1 MAVTSIWSI
10 KGWIGKVI
18 NYAENPDKTKEQTS
32 QELISESETGQLQ
45 GLNDVI
51 TYAVNAEKIRRR
63 QSESMEIELVGE
75 SEELMEQYV
84 SGVNCAPTTAREEMI
99 AVKKRFGKED
109 GIVAFHGYQSFAPGE
124 CNPAMAHE
132 IGKKLA
138 EELWGSQ
145 YQVLIATHLDKA
157 NHLHNHFVVNSVS
170 FLDGKRY
177 HRTNQDY
184 RDMRMVSD
192 RLCKEYQLSVV
203 RQPEQ
208 GKGKHYAEWQAEQ
221 GKGKHYAEWQAEQDG
236 KPSYHSMV
244 KADVDEAIRKART
257 EKQFFFYLREKGYS
271 FKFGKDIT
279 ICPEGRERGLKLKR
293 NFGENYSLEAI
304 RVRILEE
311 NELPAE
317 KKLPVRKTYWIR
329 VSGNFKQTR
338 KIGGLRGLYL
348 HYCYL
353 LGILPKNRPS
363 ISAKQV
369 HVLFR
374 EDLLKLNTI
383 SKETKLLCHYHID
396 TAEQLFSLKESL
408 QKQME
413 HCVEERK
420 HLRYKIR
427 ADRPEEEIQEMKEQI
442 KVLTEKIGTLR
453 KEATL
458 CDGIAARSK
467 MIEEKF
473 KTVREEKEKKEEQ
486 SHEHIRRSR

>member
-1 MAVTSIWSI
+1 
-10 KGWIGKVI
+10 
-18 NYAENPDKTKEQTS
+18 
-32 QELISESETGQLQ
+32 
-45 GLNDVI
+45 
-51 TYAVNAEKIRRR
+51 
-63 QSESMEIELVGE
+63 
-75 SEELMEQYV
+75 
-84 SGVNCAPTTAREEMI
+84 
-99 AVKKRFGKED
+99 
-109 GIVAFHGYQSFAPGE
+109 
-124 CNPAMAHE
+124 
-132 IGKKLA
+132 
-138 EELWGSQ
+138 
-145 YQVLIATHLDKA
+145 
-157 NHLHNHFVVNSVS
+157 
-170 FLDGKRY
+170 
-177 HRTNQDY
+177 
-184 RDMRMVSD
+184 
-192 RLCKEYQLSVV
+192 
-203 RQPEQ
+203 
-208 GKGKHYAEWQAEQ
+208 
-221 GKGKHYAEWQAEQDG
+221 
-236 KPSYHSMV
+236 MV

-279 ICPEGRERGLKLKR
+279 IRPEGRERGLKLKR
-293 NFGENYSLEAI
+293 NFGENYSLEVI

-317 KKLPVRKTYWIR
+317 KKISVGKYYRIQ

-338 KIGGLRGLYL
+338 KIRGLRGLYL

-353 LGILPKNRPS
+353 LGILPKNRLS

-396 TAEQLFSLKESL
+396 TAEQLFSLKERL

-413 HCVEERK
+413 QCVKERK

-442 KVLTEKIGTLR
+442 KVLTEKIGMLR
-453 KEATL
+453 KEAAL

-467 MIEEKF
+467 VIEEKF
-473 KTVREEKEKKEEQ
+473 KMVREEKEKKEEQ